1 MHKHTNIHTNTFKRI
16 TGSNKVMEEKGRQRL
31 KVKLLAEI
39 IRNLDK
45 IIMTDFLNLL
55 LQKFTPANHLLR
67 ANARI

>member
-1 MHKHTNIHTNTFKRI
+1 
-16 TGSNKVMEEKGRQRL
+16 MEEKGRQRL